1 MKKSWLVALI
11 VLPLVIFGWVRLRLE
26 TDILATLPSDLP
38 EVRALKLL
46 RDGFAG
52 GSDLVIALESADD
65 FSAEEAM
72 TAIAEGL
79 QKRTDLVKEVR

>member
-11 VLPLVIFGWVRLRLE
+11 VLPLAVMGWMRLRLE
-26 TDILATLPSDLP
+26 TDILATLPGQIP

-52 GSDLVIALESADD
+52 GSDLVRIGNFEMPREVAVRKQHDERQAL
-65 FSAEEAM
+65 
-72 TAIAEGL
+72 L
-79 QKRTDLVKEVR
+79 RQYRQ